1 MAKNDNKE
9 TANTAAAATVATP
22 QLPADPMLTPPP
34 APMIRSTQRKDV
46 VVPGIEVP
54 GAAQRIAR
62 RDAVQARQRIVEQL
76 KNVRDTQQ
84 QLAGILKTYEASKDV
99 AAPEWAREGVSIDR
113 VREFEGA
120 LRELFEKFTA
130 A

>member
-1 MAKNDNKE
+1 MAKNDKKE

-22 QLPADPMLTPPP
+22 PLPADPMLTPPP
-34 APMIRSTQRKDV
+34 APMIRSTKSKDL

-62 RDAVQARQRIVEQL
+62 RDATVARQRIVEQL
-76 KNVRDTQQ
+76 KNIRDTQQ
-84 QLAGILKTYEASKDV
+84 QLAGILKTYEASQPV
-99 AAPEWAREGVSIDR
+99 AEVEWGREGVSIDR
-113 VREFEGA
+113 VREFEGS